1 MELVLIV
8 GQFGIKGF
16 REYRYDV
23 VISPEIVG
31 LGNGKMDGFGLAG
44 VIIRLVLMKVGV
56 GLEREFGSGFRWDGF
71 GLDVEQLLVGFLCVY
86 FGMGQGLSLA
96 DSMGIGEMFD
106 WFGGEKDW
114 ISWFAERMDRLSEFG
129 EDGVGIWR
137 GCDTD
142 GEDGGDN

>member
-16 REYRYDV
+16 REYRYEV

-56 GLEREFGSGFRWDGF
+56 GLEREFGSGFRWVGCGTAVGQSFVCIFWHGAGF
-71 GLDVEQLLVGFLCVY
+71 V
-86 FGMGQGLSLA
+86 
-96 DSMGIGEMFD
+96 IG
-106 WFGGEKDW
+106 
-114 ISWFAERMDRLSEFG
+114 
-129 EDGVGIWR
+129 
-137 GCDTD
+137 
-142 GEDGGDN
+142 